1 MAAAETVV
9 AMGAATAVAATG
21 AVATA
26 AVASGK
32 VCLPLRGGTPR
43 TDKEK
48 RTA

>member
-9 AMGAATAVAATG
+9 AMGAATA
-21 AVATA
+21 AVATAAVA

-43 TDKEK
+43 TDTEK